1 MTPEEILRKVGLSVN
16 DLRQYALKRLLTVDA
31 AMHGTSIAG
40 ITEYLTDVA
49 KIPLD
54 LAEDMMAR
62 IVGELYALVPESVRT
77 RSVLSRMAGNLP
89 KKAQDAAAEFTDSF
103 EELAKAFSR
112 KPLGEVDEFLK
123 ITTTDP
129 RILELADNLNMS
141 FDTLLNTLY
150 GNAKEFPS
158 ISDKRL
164 ENIWKTFNPY
174 NTNPSVKNSFADY
187 VDDIGKK
194 ITEFV
199 DTRPRGA
206 SLGAAIADDPVF
218 TITGDIPS
226 QFKDTPTNVVDDIQ
240 KIGTLDYQGQWHNTP
255 TVNLIKTIEENN
267 LEIYVKNKNGELV
280 RLGLD
285 ETAQIGENAIQGSPM
300 FDDGKIAIAGV
311 IEKVEDGYA
320 LDLYG
325 KNPDELAKLQEA
337 LPSSLDPLR
346 KPEGTP
352 YKLIPIDTPTNVLDE
367 IGKFVDPELAR
378 KAQKTLEQAGEVGA
392 ALADAAKEFV
402 SKAKDVTSKTA
413 GRAMRVLDPGDLII
427 ETSIMQ
433 MGKKLGLSTISAGA
447 LYAYILYEGSL
458 LLSDVVKGLGEAN
471 EKAGLSANKVEDYT
485 GYSFTGGKTIDNR
498 TVDYKQPDMSNYGKD
513 FWEGFTTDSA
523 SDKYSL
529 SYKISKPIFN
539 SLFGDVYGKIQTNTP
554 TTVGGGGRVRII

>member
-54 LAEDMMAR
+54 LAEDMMPR

>member
-16 DLRQYALKRLLTVDA
+16 DLRQYALKRLLTADE
-31 AMHGTSIAG
+31 AMHGTAIAD
-40 ITEYLTDVA
+40 TYNYLLDVA

-54 LAEDMMAR
+54 LTDDIMGR

-77 RSVLSRMAGNLP
+77 RMVLSKLSGKVP
-89 KKAQDAAAEFTDSF
+89 KKAQDAAAEFYDSF

-112 KPLGEVDEFLK
+112 KPLGEVDKFLK

-141 FDTLLNTLY
+141 FDTLL
-150 GNAKEFPS
+150 GNLKEFPS
-158 ISDKRL
+158 ISNKRL
-164 ENIWKTFNPY
+164 ENIWETFNPY
-174 NTNPSVKNSFADY
+174 DTNPSVNSFADY

-199 DTRPRGA
+199 DTRPKGG

-218 TITGDIPS
+218 TITGDIPP
-226 QFKDTPTNVVDDIQ
+226 QFRDTPTNVV
-240 KIGTLDYQGQWHNTP
+240 GNVTP
-255 TVNLIKTIEENN
+255 TNV
-267 LEIYVKNKNGELV
+267 V
-280 RLGLD
+280 
-285 ETAQIGENAIQGSPM
+285 P
-300 FDDGKIAIAGV
+300 
-311 IEKVEDGYA
+311 
-320 LDLYG
+320 
-325 KNPDELAKLQEA
+325 
-337 LPSSLDPLR
+337 
-346 KPEGTP
+346 
-352 YKLIPIDTPTNVLDE
+352 DTPTNVLDE

-447 LYAYILYEGSL
+447 LYAYLLYEGSL

-554 TTVGGGGRVRII
+554 APVGGGGRVRIL

>member
-16 DLRQYALKRLLTVDA
+16 DLRQYALKRLLTADE
-31 AMHGTSIAG
+31 AMHGTAIAD
-40 ITEYLTDVA
+40 TYNYLLDVA

-54 LAEDMMAR
+54 LTDDIMGR

-77 RSVLSRMAGNLP
+77 RMVLSKLSGKVP
-89 KKAQDAAAEFTDSF
+89 KKAQDAAAEFYDSF

-112 KPLGEVDEFLK
+112 KPLGEVDKFLK

-141 FDTLLNTLY
+141 FDTLL
-150 GNAKEFPS
+150 GNLKEFPS
-158 ISDKRL
+158 ISNKRL
-164 ENIWKTFNPY
+164 ENIWETFNPY
-174 NTNPSVKNSFADY
+174 DTNPSVNSFADY

-199 DTRPRGA
+199 DTRPKGG

-218 TITGDIPS
+218 TITGDIPP
-226 QFKDTPTNVVDDIQ
+226 QFRDTPTNVVDDI
-240 KIGTLDYQGQWHNTP
+240 Y
-255 TVNLIKTIEENN
+255 EAA
-267 LEIYVKNKNGELV
+267 LEIFDTSDLYHNKIEHSKLINELLN
-280 RLGLD
+280 RGF
-285 ETAQIGENAIQGSPM
+285 E
-300 FDDGKIAIAGV
+300 FDDV
-311 IEKVEDGYA
+311 EKL
-320 LDLYG
+320 LD
-325 KNPDELAKLQEA
+325 DMFKLQLRDAA
-337 LPSSLDPLR
+337 LNNTGFENISKEEFNKYFDEIKNRP
-346 KPEGTP
+346 
-352 YKLIPIDTPTNVLDE
+352 PTNVLDE

-447 LYAYILYEGSL
+447 LYAYLLYEGSL

-554 TTVGGGGRVRII
+554 APVGGGGRVRIL